1 MKFFI
6 KICTSCPKVLHV
18 SLTFALFFQ
27 SAVNGPGLG
36 AGAINAHGSSG
47 GGHGGFGGKGYLQ
60 DIRGTFY
67 NSLLQ
72 PNMYGSAGGGGKTQ
86 GGGIL
91 RVICNTLKVDGEI
104 RANGQSGVSVTGA
117 FNGGASG
124 GSIWLTSREVDGS
137 GVISVNGGNGDSLSG
152 GGSGGRIAI
161 HYSTRSKFEGTL
173 TAYGGD
179 SSHEAGAAGTSVFVN
194 SVTGETNLTVTNR
207 GRKPTSN
214 RITDMTRLSI
224 DAARTWIPLNEAVSK
239 QSYTSNVIGANSVD
253 YRIEYG
259 FNVLTLGGSAH
270 LAFEHSR
277 LAYTSVITAQ
287 QFIGTYEGKSFGYI
301 HAAARQLIVIV
312 KSDFYV
318 PANLQIYQGGV
329 VQLPEKVMLHKNNLN
344 LEGSLCGI
352 KELSVSAGTLTI
364 ALTSKVGYLLSNT
377 AGFDLSK
384 LSVFASAS
392 IVVSTASFSPYK
404 IKATTLDVKAG
415 KGIECI
421 FVMLCSIS
429 SL

>member
-6 KICTSCPKVLHV
+6 KRGISCSIVLHL
-18 SLTFALFFQ
+18 SLMFSLLFQ
-27 SAVNGPGLG
+27 SVVNGPGLG
-36 AGAINAHGSSG
+36 VGTINAHGASG
-47 GGHGGFGGKGYLQ
+47 AGHGGFGGKGYLQ

-72 PNMYGSAGGGGKTQ
+72 PNMYGSAGGGSTTH

-104 RANGQSGVSVTGA
+104 RANGQSGVNVNGL

-137 GVISVNGGNGDSLSG
+137 GVISANGGNGDSLSG

-179 SSHEAGAAGTSVFVN
+179 SSHETGAAGTSVFVN
-194 SVTGETNLTVTNR
+194 SITGETNLTVTNR

-224 DAARTWIPLNEAVSK
+224 DAARTWVPLNEAVSK
-239 QSYTSNVIGANSVD
+239 QSYTSHVIGANSMD
-253 YRIEYG
+253 YKIEYG

-277 LAYTSVITAQ
+277 LAYTSVFIAQ

-318 PANLQIYQGGV
+318 PTNLQIYQGGV
-329 VQLPEKVMLHKNNLN
+329 VQLPAKVMLHKNNLN

-352 KELSVSAGTLTI
+352 RELSVSAGTLSI
-364 ALTSKVGYLLSNT
+364 ASTSKVGYFLSST

-392 IVVSTASFSPYK
+392 IVVSTVSFSPYK
-404 IKATTLDVKAG
+404 IKATTLDVLAG
-415 KGIECI
+415 KGIE
-421 FVMLCSIS
+421 FLSVML
-429 SL
+429 